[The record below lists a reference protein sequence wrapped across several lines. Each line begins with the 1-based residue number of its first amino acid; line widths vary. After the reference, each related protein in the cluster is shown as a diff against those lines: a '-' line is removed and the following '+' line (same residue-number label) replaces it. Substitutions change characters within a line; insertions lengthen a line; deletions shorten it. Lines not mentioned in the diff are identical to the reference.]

1 MVKTCKFDSSK
12 RCYHSSCDFVD
23 CFGDVRV
30 CKYHLN
36 PSGFFMRK
44 KLVYLVGRK

>member
-1 MVKTCKFDSSK
+1 MVKMCKFNPSK
-12 RCYHSSCDFVD
+12 RCYHSSCDFIDAMGNVGI
-23 CFGDVRV
+23 CPLVP
-30 CKYHLN
+30 N